1 VKNDEEPTIL
11 DAIHTFKRELNGLGK
26 YLGALVRV
34 PWTYVPN

>member
-1 VKNDEEPTIL
+1 MKNDEEPTIL
-11 DAIHTFKRELNGLGK
+11 EAIRAFRKEVSGLGK